1 MSTPVEQIK
10 ERLSIL
16 DVVGGYVKL
25 TKSGKHHKGKSPF
38 TNEKT
43 PSFFVSPERGMYYC
57 FSTSKGG
64 DVFSFVQEMEGVDFR
79 GALKIL
85 AERAG
90 VELVAED
97 PKARSERD
105 TLYKILEEA
114 TLYFGLELAKNPLAL
129 EYLQS
134 RGVKEDTKRLWRIG
148 FAPAEWRSLRTYL
161 KAKGYSDAQ
170 LLSAGL
176 AKEAGSGKEPYDVF
190 RNRLMF
196 PIADASGRVVA
207 FSGRDMS
214 GEPTAPKYVNSPETQ
229 LFEKSRILFGYDK
242 AKNGIRTFDFSL
254 VVEGQF
260 DLVLSHQAGYT
271 NAVAISG
278 TALTEHHLELLSR
291 LSTRIVFALDADTAG
306 IASAKRAAALALAR
320 GMDVKVAHIE
330 GGKDPA
336 DLVREDPQLLKA
348 CVGKATH
355 IIEFLLSL
363 LKTEKD
369 ERKFRLRVRDEVL
382 PFVARI
388 ENRLD
393 SEHFEGVVAE
403 ALGSARDTVHF
414 EVERIRAEFKSEE
427 AKDRAKSVTKAYT
440 VTASQGTPAHPA
452 SGLTFKRTEDIIGY
466 LYATLLTV
474 RNAEYK
480 RLDASNM
487 EGYLQTI
494 LGEENMK
501 QLTDWSADETSKALF
516 TVESEGEE
524 EKDFAYQ
531 ERIAALLL
539 ELKLRLLRDTLRTHR
554 LELKRVEGEGNATKQ
569 TELTKLCADVQKELS
584 AFEGKNPFTL
594 A

>member
-1 MSTPVEQIK
+1 MATPVEQIK

-25 TKSGKHHKGKSPF
+25 TKSGKHYKGKSPF

-64 DVFSFVQEMEGVDFR
+64 DVFRFIEEMEGVDFR

-114 TLYFGLELAKNPLAL
+114 TVYFGLELAKNPNAQQYL
-129 EYLQS
+129 ET
-134 RGVKEDTKRLWRIG
+134 RGVKDETKRLWRIG
-148 FAPAEWRSLRTYL
+148 FAPAEWRALRAHL
-161 KAKGYSDAQ
+161 RAKGHTDVE
-170 LLSAGL
+170 LMRAGL
-176 AKEAGSGKEPYDVF
+176 TKEAGQGKEPYDVF

-196 PIADASGRVVA
+196 PIMDASGRVVA

-214 GEPTAPKYVNSPETQ
+214 GEPAAPKYVNSPETP

-242 AKNGIRTFDFSL
+242 AKSGIRTFDFSL

-291 LSTRIVFALDADTAG
+291 LSTRIVFALDADRAG
-306 IASAKRAAALALAR
+306 IASAKRAAALALGR

-336 DLVREDPQLLKA
+336 DLVREDPQLLKS
-348 CVGKATH
+348 CIGKATH
-355 IIEFLLSL
+355 IIEFLLSI
-363 LKTEKD
+363 LKTETD

-393 SEHFEGVVAE
+393 SEHFEGVVST
-403 ALGSARDTVHF
+403 ALGSQRDTIHF
-414 EVERIRAEFKSEE
+414 EVERIREE
-427 AKDRAKSVTKAYT
+427 NKTEERKVAQKTVANVASHGSQASVKTDVA
-440 VTASQGTPAHPA
+440 TPQ
-452 SGLTFKRTEDIIGY
+452 TFKRTEDIIAY
-466 LYATLLTV
+466 LYATLLTQ
-474 RNAEYK
+474 RNAETE
-480 RLDASNM
+480 RLDPTSL
-487 EGYLQTI
+487 EGYLQSI
-494 LGEENMK
+494 LSEEGMK
-501 QLTDWSADETSKALF
+501 QLTDWTDDETSKALF
-516 TVESEGEE
+516 TVESEGDD
-524 EKDFAYQ
+524 EKAFAYQ
-531 ERIAALLL
+531 DRIGKLLR
-539 ELKLRLLRDTLRTHR
+539 ELKLRLLRDR
-554 LELKRVEGEGNATKQ
+554 LKGYRQELKRVEQEGDKAQQ
-569 TELTKLCADVQKELS
+569 TELTKKCSDIQKELS
-584 AFEGKNPFTL
+584 SLEGKNIFIL